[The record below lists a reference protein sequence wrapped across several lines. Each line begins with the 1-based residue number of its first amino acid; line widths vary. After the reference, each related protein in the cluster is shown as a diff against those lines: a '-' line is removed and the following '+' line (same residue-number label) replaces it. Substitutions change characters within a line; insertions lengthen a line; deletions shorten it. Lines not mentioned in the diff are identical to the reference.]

1 MDELW
6 GYDGKQ
12 QRNEDVLGK
21 GYKPRIGDGG
31 YKGQPFYGDPIEIL
45 TGDILGDIDMRVP
58 LWDILLTMKFG

>member
-12 QRNEDVLGK
+12 QRNLE
-21 GYKPRIGDGG
+21 IGDGG

>member
-1 MDELW
+1 MNFGDMMGSNKETRMYW
-6 GYDGKQ
+6 G
-12 QRNEDVLGK
+12 R